1 MTDTGK
7 AFVPQS
13 QDDNDAGKEIQQ
25 RYTGGAKHVFQS
37 GGIDGRGNYPATWF
51 LEWEGVASALVATPV
66 YTSPDVSM
74 YNTHTFEAVTNTAK
88 IEAQVSSGGTWLPVT
103 VKVDGV
109 ESATI
114 ASGKVGILIASD
126 KGKYY
131 AVRMKPNAAA
141 STNGFGAHS
150 VT

>member
-1 MTDTGK
+1 MSTDTGS
-7 AFVPQS
+7 VIV
-13 QDDNDAGKEIQQ
+13 GKDGQHTVKRNYI
-25 RYTGGAKHVFQS
+25 GGAAKSHVAS
-37 GGIDGRGNYPATWF
+37 GIDSRGNYPATWF
-51 LEWEGVASALVATPV
+51 LEWTGVASAVVATPV
-66 YTSPDVSM
+66 YTSGDVSM

-88 IEAQVSSGGTWLPVT
+88 VEAQVSSGGTWLAVT

-114 ASGKVGILIASD
+114 AAGKVGILIGND

-150 VT
+150 VS